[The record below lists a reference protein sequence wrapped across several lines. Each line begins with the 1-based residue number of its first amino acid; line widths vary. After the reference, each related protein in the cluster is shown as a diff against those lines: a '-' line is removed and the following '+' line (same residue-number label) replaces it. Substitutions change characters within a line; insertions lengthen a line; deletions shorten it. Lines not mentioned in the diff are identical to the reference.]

1 MNRALLRLRSL
12 LPRGLA
18 LWGGLTVLLAVG
30 VLTSL
35 ADLAGTPAAETLRA
49 NSAHQRVIIDP
60 ITGLV
65 SGLPGKAAQTPAF
78 DVTEEPA
85 PSEETP
91 SNEAPE
97 TPAPDAEEPIPSPI
111 TAEPEE
117 SPEAQ
122 QPATTPEPT
131 SEPTPEPTAEVTP
144 ESETVGSYSLRT
156 AATAAAMPTVARS
169 SQSLVRAPAPE
180 ITERKGKLTIPKKGD
195 KDVTPRQL
203 YAKTFQRVDQ
213 QPLIAF
219 VVTDAGFSN
228 ESLNM
233 ILALP
238 PEVSVAISPYADRS
252 DEQIAALRNAGHEVW
267 AMLPA
272 MTERY
277 PQDDPGPLGLMNL
290 LAPSDALDRLHRVLS
305 NTVGSVGVILPPN
318 EALSQ
323 QAELWKSIRQEILER
338 GLLILSAN
346 PTRDLE
352 KLGGDEDAQELMR
365 RADLTI
371 DEQQTASAIRS
382 KLASLATNAEEKK
395 KLVVL
400 LRARPQSLQLLQAWL
415 KKEPLEAPTV
425 LAPLS
430 AIYAPDVAPPP
441 PEAPEKSG
449 GH

>member
-1 MNRALLRLRSL
+1 MKRAMLRLRSL

-35 ADLAGTPAAETLRA
+35 TDLAGTPAAETLRA

-60 ITGLV
+60 VTGLV
-65 SGLPGKAAQTPAF
+65 SGLPGNTAPTPAF
-78 DVTEEPA
+78 EVSEEPN

-91 SNEAPE
+91 ATEAPESTAPADPEAPE
-97 TPAPDAEEPIPSPI
+97 TTPAAEPDADTEATEPQADPTEDPA
-111 TAEPEE
+111 AEPAAE
-117 SPEAQ
+117 
-122 QPATTPEPT
+122 ATTEP
-131 SEPTPEPTAEVTP
+131 
-144 ESETVGSYSLRT
+144 ETVGSYSLRT
-156 AATAAAMPTVARS
+156 SATAAAMPTVARS

-180 ITERKGKLTIPKKGD
+180 ITERKGKLSIPKKGD

-203 YAKTFQRVDQ
+203 YAKTFQRVEQ

-219 VVTDAGFSN
+219 VVMDAGFSN

-238 PEVSVAISPYADRS
+238 PEVSVGISPYADRS

-272 MTERY
+272 MTDRY

-290 LAPSDALDRLHRVLS
+290 LTPSEALDRLHRVLS
-305 NTVGSVGVILPPN
+305 NTVGSVGVILPAN

-323 QAELWKSIRQEILER
+323 HAEMWQSVRHELVER
-338 GLLILSAN
+338 GLFFLSAN

-352 KLGGDEDAQELMR
+352 KLGGGEDEHALMR
-365 RADLTI
+365 QADLMI
-371 DEQQTASAIRS
+371 DDQQTASAIRS
-382 KLASLATNAEEKK
+382 KLASLAAKAEAKK

-400 LRARPQSLQLLQAWL
+400 LRARPQSLELLQAWL
-415 KKEPLEAPTV
+415 KKEPLQAPTV

>member
-1 MNRALLRLRSL
+1 
-12 LPRGLA
+12 
-18 LWGGLTVLLAVG
+18 
-30 VLTSL
+30 
-35 ADLAGTPAAETLRA
+35 
-49 NSAHQRVIIDP
+49 
-60 ITGLV
+60 
-65 SGLPGKAAQTPAF
+65 
-78 DVTEEPA
+78 
-85 PSEETP
+85 
-91 SNEAPE
+91 
-97 TPAPDAEEPIPSPI
+97 
-111 TAEPEE
+111 
-117 SPEAQ
+117 
-122 QPATTPEPT
+122 
-131 SEPTPEPTAEVTP
+131 
-144 ESETVGSYSLRT
+144 
-156 AATAAAMPTVARS
+156 MPTVARS

-400 LRARPQSLQLLQAWL
+400 LRARPQSLQLLQTWL